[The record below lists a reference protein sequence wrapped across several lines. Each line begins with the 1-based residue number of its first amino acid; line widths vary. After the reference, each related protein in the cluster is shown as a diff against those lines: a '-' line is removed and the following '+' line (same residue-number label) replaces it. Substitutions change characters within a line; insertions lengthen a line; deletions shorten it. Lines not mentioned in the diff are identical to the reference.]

1 MKLNIRRLEKK
12 DLKTAEKWWSEWPK
26 WRSPALDFL
35 PDTGVVVEKEG
46 KLVVIGFIYLT
57 NAKVALLEWI
67 ISDPNY
73 RESDREELI
82 ELLIKGAEDIV
93 KHLDYKY
100 LFSVVQHKKLIEKHR
115 KLGWVVDDNPSYE
128 ITKKLK

>member
-1 MKLNIRRLEKK
+1 M
-12 DLKTAEKWWSEWPK
+12 
-26 WRSPALDFL
+26 
-35 PDTGVVVEKEG
+35 VVEKEG

-73 RESDREELI
+73 RENDREELI